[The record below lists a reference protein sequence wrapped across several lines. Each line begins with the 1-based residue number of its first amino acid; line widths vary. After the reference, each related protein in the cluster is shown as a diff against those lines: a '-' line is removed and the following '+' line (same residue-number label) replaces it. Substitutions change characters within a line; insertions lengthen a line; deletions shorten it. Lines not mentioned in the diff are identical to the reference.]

1 MNKTIMASVAILVLV
16 IGVGSNLLSHSAE
29 AKGMPKCWLNDDGT
43 VKAFYLKMLKGTAK
57 IDQKY
62 PIDLTKTYCQYQKQ
76 K

>member
-43 VKAFYLKMLKGTAK
+43 VKAFYAKMLKGTTA
-57 IDQKY
+57 DKY
-62 PIDLTKTYCQYQKQ
+62 PIDLAKTYCQYHKQ